1 MTSAGDA
8 PKSWSGPPS
17 SGQFGLVPLHP
28 VMKASF
34 GVSWFHQRMAP
45 VASSI
50 AMMASLVPAAGCVEA
65 FPVAT

>member
-1 MTSAGDA
+1 M
-8 PKSWSGPPS
+8 
-17 SGQFGLVPLHP
+17 VPLHP

-50 AMMASLVPAAGCVEA
+50 AMMASLVPATVCV
-65 FPVAT
+65 